1 MWPFRNKK
9 REEFYNALLEN
20 AQDNIFALK
29 DSVNLLQ
36 EKLGRR
42 DSIYQNYL
50 TNQGTAA
57 DVNESTKIKPF
68 HFFSFLELESLYSL
82 EPSINK
88 IITKITETVFKET
101 VYIDSDDED
110 YKKEF
115 DKNLKKHGL
124 HQLLVDLYEA
134 SMIFGHAF
142 FYIDVDDGLKSE
154 DPLDFKKIKSI
165 KSIRIINRYFL
176 ATFAEETDFSFN
188 PIFYYIV
195 NQPLKTATDY
205 QKFNPKI
212 GTKIHHTRMIGCWG
226 TKLQPYLFRSNLH
239 FHDTYIRKIKQS
251 CLNYRVAIDNLS
263 SALSQLPLK
272 KAKIKNLMNVL
283 SNPEQRQAF
292 AAKMAERER
301 LRSTHNVSVMD
312 TDEEYDFFWPAL
324 AGLADTLKHI
334 EECMILDSD
343 VPHDVLFGE
352 GSHGATTGRTEKT
365 NFQKFISSQQKLKL
379 EPIIEFFMKLFEAVY
394 GLKIPKV
401 ARVSF
406 DHYEEPT
413 ELEKA
418 TILAQDAAACV
429 ALESQGYDCSAF
441 LADKYPLIKKDLDF
455 SHLENS
461 KNISEEIRVDV

>member
-1 MWPFRNKK
+1 MWPFKNKK
-9 REEFYNALLEN
+9 REKFYIQQLDK
-20 AQDNIFALK
+20 AQENIFALQAINK
-29 DSVNLLQ
+29 DFQ
-36 EKLGRR
+36 EKMIKK
-42 DSIYQNYL
+42 DSIYQNLL
-50 TNQGTAA
+50 TNQGTAS
-57 DVNESTKIKPF
+57 DVNESTRIKNF

-88 IITKITETVFKET
+88 IISKITETVFKET
-101 VYIDSDDED
+101 VYIDSDDEY
-110 YKKEF
+110 YKEKF
-115 DKNLKKHGL
+115 DRKLREHDL
-124 HQLLVDLYEA
+124 HRLLVDLYEA
-134 SMIFGHAF
+134 AMVFGHAF
-142 FYIDVDDGLKSE
+142 FYIDVEDGLKPE
-154 DPLDFKKIKSI
+154 DPLDLSKIKRI
-165 KSIRIINRYFL
+165 KSIRVINRYFL
-176 ATFAEETDFSFN
+176 VTMPQETDFNFS
-188 PIFYYIV
+188 PLYYYVI
-195 NQPLKTATDY
+195 NQPLVSQADY
-205 QKFNPKI
+205 NQFNPKI
-212 GTKIHHTRMIGCWG
+212 GVKIHHTRLIGCWG
-226 TKLQPYLFRSNLH
+226 TKLQPYFFRSNLH
-239 FHDTYIRKIKQS
+239 FHDSYIRKIKQS

-312 TDEEYDFFWPAL
+312 TEEEYDFFWPTL

-365 NFQKFISSQQKLKL
+365 NFQKFISAQQKLKI
-379 EPIIEFFMKLFEAVY
+379 EPIIEFFMQLFEAVY
-394 GLKIPKV
+394 GLKIPDV

-413 ELEKA
+413 ETERA
-418 TILAQDAAACV
+418 AILAQDAGACV

-441 LADKYPLIKKDLDF
+441 LADKYPLIKKDLSF
-455 SHLENS
+455 SELENS
-461 KNISEEIRVDV
+461 KNISEEIRVEV